1 MSLIWRRDKIRSPNG
16 LFAPALS
23 CVLLPSSLSVQRV
36 PQCVSESHAMSRWLL
51 RPTPP
56 RQLRP
61 NIGFVGF
68 VIRSNLV
75 STWSILQ
82 SLQSKGSG
90 ASITSS
96 SEYLTSQSRCCSR
109 VESSS
114 HSSFSF
120 ALISKL
126 SQHVY
131 FVVKTELK
139 YFVLFQWGANKIQD
153 KFSSE
158 SLPTGFAT
166 TGITHKDSEKQT
178 EVSFVF
184 LGGKRLFRSALL
196 LGTLRDKT
204 N

>member
-1 MSLIWRRDKIRSPNG
+1 MSMIWCKDKIYNPYG

-23 CVLLPSSLSVQRV
+23 CVLLPSSFSLSVQRV
-36 PQCVSESHAMSRWLL
+36 PQSVSESHAMSRWLP

-96 SEYLTSQSRCCSR
+96 SEYLTSQLRCCSR

-120 ALISKL
+120 DLISLISLFYLEAL
-126 SQHVY
+126 SAY
-131 FVVKTELK
+131 LLRRKD
-139 YFVLFQWGANKIQD
+139 GA
-153 KFSSE
+153 
-158 SLPTGFAT
+158 
-166 TGITHKDSEKQT
+166 
-178 EVSFVF
+178 
-184 LGGKRLFRSALL
+184 
-196 LGTLRDKT
+196 
-204 N
+204 